1 MRRALE
7 DRASSVGA
15 RLENGGVDLPQLTV
29 EPMPDLIDDVARKSI
44 SCLFD
49 QGCRP
54 TECLDDPCP
63 VGKCHYGCID
73 MVLRF
78 PQLHSDCFGQGVDGG
93 KIGKVCRE
101 MIPDIALC
109 DG

>member
-15 RLENGGVDLPQLTV
+15 RLENGGIDLPQLTV

-49 QGCRP
+49 QAMP
-54 TECLDDPCP
+54 PN
-63 VGKCHYGCID
+63 
-73 MVLRF
+73 
-78 PQLHSDCFGQGVDGG
+78 
-93 KIGKVCRE
+93 
-101 MIPDIALC
+101 
-109 DG
+109 